1 MTTTRRNT
9 LIALTAGLGL
19 GLLSGC
25 QTYVPEAS
33 LTLPSEHYLSHPP
46 QYIPP
51 TDPSVPLPRET
62 RSLEEATRKYYDD
75 LRQVGP

>member
-25 QTYVPEAS
+25 QTYVAEAS
-33 LTLPSEHYLSHPP
+33 LTLPSPHYLSHPP

-51 TDPSVPLPRET
+51 SDGVPLPKET
-62 RSLEEATRKYYDD
+62 NSLADAQQKTNDD
-75 LRQVGP
+75 LRQVGQ

>member
-25 QTYVPEAS
+25 QTYEPQSS
-33 LTLPSEHYLSHPP
+33 LTLPSPHYLSHPP

-51 TDPSVPLPRET
+51 SEQAPLSNET
-62 RSLEEATRKYYDD
+62 RSLETATRKYYDD
-75 LRQVGP
+75 MRQVP